1 MTKAQL
7 DDFESLLE
15 ETLSKTYSVADI
27 VEGTVLKKE
36 NGKLIIVGFFLKNSQ
51 TGNREY
57 NSMTNRS
64 FVLNPE
70 NDNKTIEQIFN
81 ILENKLAKNK

>member
-36 NGKLIIVGFFLKNSQ
+36 NGGYLVSVKGAAFYVEKVDDWQRNLFSLIMQYV
-51 TGNREY
+51 
-57 NSMTNRS
+57 
-64 FVLNPE
+64 
-70 NDNKTIEQIFN
+70 
-81 ILENKLAKNK
+81 

>member
-36 NGKLIIVGFFLKNSQ
+36 FKEK
-51 TGNREY
+51 
-57 NSMTNRS
+57 
-64 FVLNPE
+64 
-70 NDNKTIEQIFN
+70 
-81 ILENKLAKNK
+81 